1 MQVAANADNQDEAPS
16 EHYIQFQGA
25 RVLWPPDC
33 SDDTLTKSIEQARAL
48 LRNYDIDSEGLK
60 ISEEL
65 KKFMDRTYEPYWH
78 VICGRNFG
86 CYAIHEKRSFLFFYL
101 GNIAFL
107 MYKGG

>member
-1 MQVAANADNQDEAPS
+1 
-16 EHYIQFQGA
+16 
-25 RVLWPPDC
+25 
-33 SDDTLTKSIEQARAL
+33 
-48 LRNYDIDSEGLK
+48 
-60 ISEEL
+60 
-65 KKFMDRTYEPYWH
+65 MDRTYEPYWH